1 MKEQK
6 KKERKKGTKKERKKD
21 RKQES
26 AIITKTRTLKKCFN
40 NAKEQSII
48 NNNDDSRWF
57 LPFFAIRV
65 ILWVPEIN
73 SRKF

>member
-26 AIITKTRTLKKCFN
+26 AIITKTRILKKSFN
-40 NAKEQSII
+40 HAKEQSII
-48 NNNDDSRWF
+48 NNNDDSR
-57 LPFFAIRV
+57 
-65 ILWVPEIN
+65 
-73 SRKF
+73 

>member
-48 NNNDDSRWF
+48 NNNDDSR
-57 LPFFAIRV
+57 
-65 ILWVPEIN
+65 
-73 SRKF
+73 